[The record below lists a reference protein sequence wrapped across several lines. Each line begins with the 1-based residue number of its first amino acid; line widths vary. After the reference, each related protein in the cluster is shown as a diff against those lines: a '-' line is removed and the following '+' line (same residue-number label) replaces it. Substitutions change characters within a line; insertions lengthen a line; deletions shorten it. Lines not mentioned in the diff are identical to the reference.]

1 MLSDKQKLD
10 ILCGLSVLKGGRLGA
25 LLERIDYLLAEQAK
39 EDFLASQQRQ
49 ENIKLVALSNKKI

>member
-1 MLSDKQKLD
+1 MLSDKEKLD
-10 ILCGLSVLKGGRLGA
+10 ILCGLSVLSDRKLGH
-25 LLERIDYLLAEQAK
+25 LLAFIDSLIVEQVR

>member
-10 ILCGLSVLKGGRLGA
+10 ILCGLSILNGLRLGE
-25 LLERIDYLLAEQAK
+25 LQGCINRLLAEQAK